1 MLRMS
6 CLETYYYQ
14 LPMGVKTA
22 STVNTSIFIQ
32 PTSRNWGNIGTVL
45 TPQAAGQ
52 LFKKGLTP
60 QAARSSTQA
69 AQD

>member
-1 MLRMS
+1 
-6 CLETYYYQ
+6 
-14 LPMGVKTA
+14 MGVKTV

-52 LFKKGLTP
+52 LFKKGLKP